1 MIQRIQTIYF
11 FIAAVLLFVFA
22 FFTDFNLLELVNKTI
37 NLFIPA
43 IASVVVAF
51 FSVVIILL
59 FKNRNFQS
67 KLSAF
72 LILLVIAIIAYFIYS
87 FGIKLFY
94 KEWTFYL
101 LPAAMLSIFLGKQNV
116 EKDEKLIRSVDR
128 LR

>member
-1 MIQRIQTIYF
+1 MLQRIQTIYYF
-11 FIAAVLLFVFA
+11 LGAVLLFLFA
-22 FFTDFNLLELVNKTI
+22 FFADYSILEIASKTI

-51 FSVVIILL
+51 FSLIIIFL

-72 LILLVIAIIAYFIYS
+72 LILIVIAVIAYFVYS
-87 FGIKLFY
+87 FGVKLFY
-94 KEWTFYL
+94 QEWTFYL
-101 LPAAMLSIFLGKQNV
+101 LPTAILFLFLGKQNV
-116 EKDEKLIRSVDR
+116 DKDEKLVRSVDR